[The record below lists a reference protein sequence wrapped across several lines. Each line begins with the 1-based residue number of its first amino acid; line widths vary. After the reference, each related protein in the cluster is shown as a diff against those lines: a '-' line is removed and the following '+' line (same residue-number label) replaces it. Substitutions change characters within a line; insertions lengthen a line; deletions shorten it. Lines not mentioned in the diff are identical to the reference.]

1 MISYCQYMIL
11 IKVVELD
18 ENGQPVKKKRGRKP
32 KPKTEKEKK
41 EPEPETRHKLRKII
55 EAEQLD
61 ERTIK
66 AEQDEKERRERLEK
80 IEKKEEEQ
88 AEKDSIKDQLV
99 LQHDPRVFVDARIA
113 KRLKPHQNEG
123 IK

>member
-1 MISYCQYMIL
+1 MI
-11 IKVVELD
+11 ELD
-18 ENGQPVKKKRGRKP
+18 EHGQPIKKRRGRKP
-32 KPKTEKEKK
+32 KPKVEKEKID
-41 EPEPETRHKLRKII
+41 EPETRHKLRKII

-61 ERTIK
+61 EKTIK
-66 AEQDEKERRERLEK
+66 AEQDEKERRERLQQIQNE
-80 IEKKEEEQ
+80 EDKK

-99 LQHDPRVFVDARIA
+99 LQHEPRVFVDARIA